1 MKLPMGIPS
10 WGSSEIFAALWTT
23 RRSVKV
29 PSIERQIAEA
39 LGVRFCVLTDLGRQ
53 AIYLGLKALGL
64 KKGDGVIIPSY
75 VCQSV
80 ILPIIATGAV
90 PQFAD
95 IDEDLN
101 LSPSSVL
108 RMIDATTRAILV
120 PHLYGKVAPIDD
132 LLEIAGRN
140 NLYLIDDCAQA
151 VGARHSDRWLGT
163 LGDLGILSFGPFK
176 SIAATR
182 GGALVTND
190 DGIYSKIR
198 DQLPLPINSG
208 NAYLRL
214 VKSLIKFK
222 YRKYSYALVKRSQSL
237 ARTRSNQGYPVN
249 DMSEVRPL
257 RISVLDGLITLKQI
271 EQIENIINRRISLAK
286 HLTRLLDG
294 CEQLELPTV
303 NGHKNIFTKYVVKV
317 KANTGASLEKYAL
330 NAKRLITYLRY
341 CGIEAHGGYVP
352 LHLDSRFSSYP
363 RDEMRVTMS
372 AYRRVVCLPLTFNMR
387 YGDVEY
393 LASRIRKFVTEN
405 A

>member
-1 MKLPMGIPS
+1 MKLPMGVPS
-10 WGSSEIFAALWTT
+10 WGSSEIFAALWTIW
-23 RRSVKV
+23 RSVKV
-29 PSIERQIAEA
+29 PTIEGQIAKA

-132 LLEIAGRN
+132 LLEIAERN
-140 NLYLIDDCAQA
+140 NLYLIDDAAQA
-151 VGARHSDRWLGT
+151 LGARHSDRWVGT
-163 LGDLGILSFGPFK
+163 LGDLGVLSFGPFK
-176 SIAATR
+176 SIVATR

-222 YRKYSYALVKRSQSL
+222 YRKYSYALVNRARSL
-237 ARTRSNQGYPVN
+237 AINGYKQN
-249 DMSEVRPL
+249 YLIIDLSEVKPL
-257 RISVLDGLITLKQI
+257 QISVLDGLVMLKQI
-271 EQIENIINRRISLAK
+271 DKIENIINRRISLAK

-294 CEQLELPTV
+294 YEQLELPTV
-303 NGHKNIFTKYVVKV
+303 NGHKNIFTKYVVKIKV
-317 KANTGASLEKYAL
+317 NAGASPEKYAL
-330 NAKRLITYLRY
+330 NAKGLITYLRH
-341 CGIEAHGGYVP
+341 CGIEAHGGYSP
-352 LHLDSRFSSYP
+352 LHLDPRFSDFP
-363 RDEMRVTMS
+363 GNEMHMTMS
-372 AYRRVVCLPLTFNMR
+372 AYRRVVCLPLTANMT
-387 YGDVEY
+387 YGDVEE
-393 LASRIRKFVTEN
+393 LASRIRKFVTKN